1 MIAITFRIKIH
12 RTDLFAV
19 CWEKKEKRKTSIS
32 SIEIFSLNSKEQY
45 DLELFAHH
53 QSHSCHEI
61 INKGKGDH
69 NSASL

>member
-1 MIAITFRIKIH
+1 LLLLLESKFTEL
-12 RTDLFAV
+12 TCLLFAGK
-19 CWEKKEKRKTSIS
+19 KKEKRKTSIS

-61 INKGKGDH
+61 ISKGKGDH